1 MSSDFF
7 DKIVKT
13 IKKDAELISPGT
25 LILKLIIN
33 FGLDTLIK
41 STFLPLVTFIG
52 ILRFL
57 TLIQYDL

>member
-1 MSSDFF
+1 MSSEFF

-25 LILKLIIN
+25 LILKLLIN

-41 STFLPLVTFIG
+41 STFLPLVT
-52 ILRFL
+52 LL
-57 TLIQYDL
+57 VS